1 MTDFN
6 YLKPCLEFGP
16 ACSLDWAGVAALGS
30 LAAALA
36 TYAAVRVALRAA
48 KSQSEVAAAAVAAE
62 RAKAEHIQEREWRAT
77 NEAHRKVAKQLA
89 HAIGRELAYA
99 RRQLVP
105 VLCYWSPFS
114 KGKIPDALIESYGNK
129 KPLNDLVLLRS
140 CTDKLQGFNDEDA
153 LELLTLL
160 ATWQFFNGH
169 PGIRA
174 DELRR
179 KADEDWKE
187 LVRPR
192 VSFGLELLDMVESA
206 IERLEQFQDGKAPM
220 TRVELESL
228 PIRLE
233 TRLKVLR
240 ARMKED

>member
-48 KSQSEVAAAAVAAE
+48 KGQSEAARAAVAAE
-62 RAKAEHIQEREWRAT
+62 RAKAEHIQEREWQAAK
-77 NEAHRKVAKQLA
+77 EAHRKLAKQLA

-105 VLCYWSPFS
+105 ILCYWTPFGR
-114 KGKIPDALIESYGNK
+114 GKIPDELIESYGND

-153 LELLTLL
+153 LELLALL

-174 DELRR
+174 DQLRV
-179 KADEDWKE
+179 KAEADWKG
-187 LVRPR
+187 LARPR
-192 VSFGLELLDMVESA
+192 VKFGLELLDMVESS
-206 IERLEQFQDGKAPM
+206 IERLERFQEGKGPGA
-220 TRVELESL
+220 RVQLESL
-228 PIRLE
+228 PSRIE
-233 TRLKVLR
+233 ARLKVLR
-240 ARMKED
+240 TRMAEE